1 MQFWSSSTPKSLQH
15 LTLVTDCS
23 DQICMRF
30 PNMQEEQPRR
40 VGTEQQNEK
49 YLYYSLIY
57 LKYDAK
63 I

>member
-1 MQFWSSSTPKSLQH
+1 
-15 LTLVTDCS
+15 
-23 DQICMRF
+23 
-30 PNMQEEQPRR
+30 MQEEQPRR